1 MKNTDITASEVKRL
15 LERNASVYPH
25 PRKGTVSI
33 CGHRPQ
39 KATPGAI
46 RLAREYLN
54 AQHKTVKYS
63 DANQSMEV
71 TNMTTSIT
79 IMSTLN
85 QRDRRALDRF
95 FDRAYDSN
103 DYAATARRLRR
114 SSIIEVAL
122 RDGLENGY
130 SEVNEA
136 HKLAKR
142 AMVAIGRTF
151 NYEINRSA

>member
-1 MKNTDITASEVKRL
+1 MYIK
-15 LERNASVYPH
+15 
-25 PRKGTVSI
+25 
-33 CGHRPQ
+33 
-39 KATPGAI
+39 
-46 RLAREYLN
+46 
-54 AQHKTVKYS
+54 
-63 DANQSMEV
+63 SMEV